1 MLTIEYLNKELLRI
15 EDEIKKLEE
24 INNENNKKIENLK
37 NKYEKI
43 DKELNEKYS
52 SAAVSKSVDN
62 FMERCKIDKPLITS
76 LLFTV
81 DDSGESEVI
90 KKTKS
95 KWNR

>member
-1 MLTIEYLNKELLRI
+1 MLTIECLNKELLRI

-24 INNENNKKIENLK
+24 INNENNKKIEDLK
-37 NKYEKI
+37 NEYEKI

-52 SAAVSKSVDN
+52 SAAASKSVDI
-62 FMERCKIDKPLITS
+62 FMERCIIDKPLITS
-76 LLFTV
+76 LLFAV
-81 DDSGESEVI
+81 DDSGESELI